1 MGRSPEAVI
10 LGALAG
16 FIATMPMTATMSR
29 LHQKLPSSERYPL
42 PPREL
47 AEDLPSLAAG
57 TATATLVYHFLY
69 GAAAGA
75 LFGGVSRRRDIPTGA
90 TYGIAVWV
98 ASYLGWIP
106 ATRRLKVA
114 TRYPARRNAMMLIA
128 HLVWGAALTAGLREL
143 EHSRAASFSQS
154 KSTEKRLRDRPETG
168 L

>member
-1 MGRSPEAVI
+1 
-10 LGALAG
+10 
-16 FIATMPMTATMSR
+16 MTATISR
-29 LHQKLPSSERYPL
+29 LHQKLPSADRYPL

-47 AEDLPSLAAG
+47 AEDFPSLVAG
-57 TATATLVYHFLY
+57 TATATLVYHFVY

-75 LFGGVSRRRDIPTGA
+75 LFGGFSRRRDIPTGA
-90 TYGIAVWV
+90 AYGIVVWV

-114 TRYPARRNAMMLIA
+114 TRHPARRNAAMLIT

-143 EHSRAASFSQS
+143 ERSRAASFSQS
-154 KSTEKRLRDRPETG
+154 TSTEKRLKDRPETG